1 MCVWGGDKRNIM
13 YIKLCGKTTRRDK
26 LLVVYTKV
34 NISLKYGENFIVY
47 KVNERTVYSVYL
59 FS

>member
-1 MCVWGGDKRNIM
+1 MCGGGGGQKEH
-13 YIKLCGKTTRRDK
+13 YVKLCGKTTTRDK